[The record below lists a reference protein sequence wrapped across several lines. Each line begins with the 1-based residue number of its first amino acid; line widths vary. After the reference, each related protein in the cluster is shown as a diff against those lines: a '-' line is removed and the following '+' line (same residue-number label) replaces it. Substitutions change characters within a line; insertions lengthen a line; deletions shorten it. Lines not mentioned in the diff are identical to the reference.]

1 MDVISMDEEKTVYNS
16 EMQPARKSDLAKRS
30 RYYQSLLDANL
41 LEPGIPNYNLLNQS
55 YIILIT
61 PFDLFGYGKFRY
73 TFEAK
78 CKEVPELKLED
89 GATRIFLN
97 TRGRIMMKYLRN
109 WWSFCIIWKI
119 RQMIGQHNPRAS
131 GSSASMIVYVR

>member
-1 MDVISMDEEKTVYNS
+1 MDEEKTVYNS

-119 RQMIGQHNPRAS
+119 RQMIG
-131 GSSASMIVYVR
+131 